1 MAHVNSGKDSMTV
14 MSNAIKESCS
24 HDYNWFNRGFEI
36 LYEYTNVGMP
46 KMF

>member
-1 MAHVNSGKDSMTV
+1 MAQLNSGKDSMTV

-24 HDYNWFNRGFEI
+24 QDYNWFNRGFEI